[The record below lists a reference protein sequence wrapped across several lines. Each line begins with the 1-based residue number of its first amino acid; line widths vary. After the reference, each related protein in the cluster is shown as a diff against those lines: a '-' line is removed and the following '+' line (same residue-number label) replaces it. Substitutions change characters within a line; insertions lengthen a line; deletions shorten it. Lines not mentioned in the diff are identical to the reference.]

1 MSFVSPERTFGCQ
14 PGPLG
19 PVLARI
25 DRGRGR
31 LEIQIERTPDVFDAL
46 AGRRRPAGPLPPP
59 GEAPVTVR
67 EIVRI
72 HRELAADASATPS
85 IRTEHAG
92 PTSTFSW
99 RPWETPEFLLD
110 ALVAHHNV
118 AARAALAHPVAL
130 TAAFVLDFLTL
141 SPLASDDRRVAGA
154 LVSRILAWHGHPVGR
169 CTDVDEALVAGPA
182 AEGALQAS
190 QRGWADGRHSIW
202 PWTDHV
208 AQAIARAY
216 EAVER
221 QIAAAAGGVRGQ
233 TKQQQVRRF
242 VLDYAPATFRISE
255 IRDALPG
262 VSDGTIRLALDAL
275 KREGRITLLAPGRD
289 AAWRKLSMHPT

>member
-25 DRGRGR
+25 DRARGR
-31 LEIQIERTPDVFDAL
+31 LEIQVERTPDVFEAL
-46 AGRRRPAGPLPPP
+46 AARRPDGPPAPP
-59 GEAPVTVR
+59 GDAPVTVR
-67 EIVRI
+67 EIVRL
-72 HRELAADASATPS
+72 HRELAPDPGATPS

-92 PTSTFSW
+92 PASTFPW
-99 RPWETPEFLLD
+99 RSWETPEFLLD

-130 TAAFVLDFLTL
+130 TAAFALDFLTL
-141 SPLASDDRRVAGA
+141 SPLVSDDRRVAGA
-154 LVSRILAWHGHPVGR
+154 LVSRILAWHGYPVGR
-169 CTDVDEALVAGPA
+169 CTDIEEELVAGPA
-182 AEGALQAS
+182 ADDALQAS
-190 QRGWADGRHSIW
+190 QEGWTEGRHCIW

-208 AQAIARAY
+208 AQGIARAY

-221 QIAAAAGGVRGQ
+221 QIAAAAGGLRGQ

-275 KREGRITLLAPGRD
+275 KREDRIALLAPGRD
-289 AAWRKLSMHPT
+289 AAWRKLAMHAT